1 MKSRYFAFSF
11 ILLVTGTILAQ
22 VDLPRLSPKASVSQT
37 IGYTNITIDYC
48 RPGVKGRTIWGG
60 LVPYN
65 QVWRTGA
72 NEATT
77 IQFTTDV
84 TVDGNK
90 IPAGKYSLFAIPT
103 PDTWTVI
110 LNKVDKQWGAFDY
123 KQEDDLLRFTVK
135 PAKGNFTE
143 RLLFSFSI
151 LTDNSVDVLMN
162 WENLQISFKVE
173 VDLLNQARAKIKE
186 AIAAKPDNWQVY
198 AESANYAADN
208 EIFLDEA
215 LQWADKA
222 ISLNGAYYPYFVKAK
237 ILFKKNELKEA
248 LKTLEKCREAGR
260 SDKNYQSFVAQVDFL
275 ESQIKSKLK

>member
-1 MKSRYFAFSF
+1 MKSRYLTF
-11 ILLVTGTILAQ
+11 IFIVLATGLIFAQ

-48 RPGVKGRTIWGG
+48 RPAVKARTIWGG
-60 LVPYN
+60 LVPYS

-77 IQFTTDV
+77 IQFTSDV

-90 IPAGKYSLFAIPT
+90 VPAGKYSLFTIPAI
-103 PDTWTVI
+103 DVWIVI
-110 LNKVDKQWGAFDY
+110 LNKIDKQWGAFNY
-123 KQEDDLLRFTVK
+123 KQEDDLMRFNVK
-135 PAKGNFTE
+135 PVKGSFTE
-143 RLLFSFSI
+143 RLLFSFSN

-162 WENLQISFKVE
+162 WENLQISFKIE
-173 VDLLNQARAKIKE
+173 VDLAKQVYAKIKE

-208 EIFLDEA
+208 EMFLDEA
-215 LQWADKA
+215 LQWADKS
-222 ISLNGAYYPYFVKAK
+222 ISLYGSYYPYFVRAK

-248 LKTLEKCREAGR
+248 LKSLERCRDAGR
-260 SDKNYQSFVAQVDFL
+260 NDKNYQSFVAQVDFL

>member
-1 MKSRYFAFSF
+1 MKSRYFAFV
-11 ILLVTGTILAQ
+11 LLTAGTIFAQ
-22 VDLPRLSPKASVSQT
+22 VNLPRLSPKASVSQT

-84 TVDGNK
+84 TLDGNEV
-90 IPAGKYSLFAIPT
+90 PAGKYSLFTIPT
-103 PDTWTVI
+103 TDAWTVV
-110 LNKVDKQWGAFDY
+110 LNKVDRQWGAFTY

-135 PAKGNFTE
+135 HVKGNFTE
-143 RLLFSFSI
+143 RLQFSFSN

-162 WENLQISFKVE
+162 WENLQISFKAE
-173 VDLLNQARAKIKE
+173 VDLMNQVHAKVKE
-186 AIAAKPDNWQVY
+186 AIASKPDNWQVY

-208 EIFLDEA
+208 EMFLDEA

-222 ISLNGAYYPYFVKAK
+222 ISLDGAYYPYFVKAK
-237 ILFKKNELKEA
+237 VLFQQNNFKEA
-248 LKTLEKCREAGR
+248 LKTLEKCRDAGR

>member
-1 MKSRYFAFSF
+1 MKSRYFAFV
-11 ILLVTGTILAQ
+11 LLTAGTIFAQ

-48 RPGVKGRTIWGG
+48 CPGVKGRTIWGG

-84 TVDGNK
+84 TLDGNEV
-90 IPAGKYSLFAIPT
+90 PAGKYSLFTIPT
-103 PDTWTVI
+103 TDAWTVV
-110 LNKVDKQWGAFDY
+110 LNKVDRQWGAFTY

-135 PAKGNFTE
+135 HVKGNFTE
-143 RLLFSFSI
+143 RLQFSFSN

-162 WENLQISFKVE
+162 WENLQISFKAE
-173 VDLLNQARAKIKE
+173 VDLMNQVHAKVKE

-208 EIFLDEA
+208 EMFLDEA

-222 ISLNGAYYPYFVKAK
+222 ISLDGAYYPYFVKAK
-237 ILFKKNELKEA
+237 VLFKQNHFKEA
-248 LKTLEKCREAGR
+248 MKTLEKCRDAGR